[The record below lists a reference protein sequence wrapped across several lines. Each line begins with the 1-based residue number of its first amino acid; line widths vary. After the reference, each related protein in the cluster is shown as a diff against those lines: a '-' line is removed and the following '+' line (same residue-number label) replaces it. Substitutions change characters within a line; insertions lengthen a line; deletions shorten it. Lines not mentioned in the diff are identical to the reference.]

1 MNYRQ
6 SDAGGTIQESNIS
19 GSLLI
24 GADQGSGV
32 EVLTNSSGNVPVI
45 TPQGDET
52 NKGIRLQSK
61 GTGTITIGSSANQP
75 VVITSTNFTIGGGS
89 KIGAITAYTVQ
100 FTAPLLS
107 SGLASAAESTY
118 AVTGLSTGTV
128 LCFTPTN
135 PINALYTVRARCS
148 TVNELTLAWGQC
160 GDSTLGSGEST
171 NRGILL
177 EFRF

>member
-1 MNYRQ
+1 MNYRSTNVLQ
-6 SDAGGTIQESNIS
+6 GGSAV
-19 GSLLI
+19 G
-24 GADQGSGV
+24 GAFVFGAEAGSGV
-32 EVLTNSSGNVPVI
+32 EINPTSSGLAPNIMPA
-45 TPQGDET
+45 GDET
-52 NKGIRLQSK
+52 NKGITLQSK

-75 VVITSTNFTIGGGS
+75 VAITSTNFTVGGGT